1 MQKLNLPT
9 YNFKLKNSQNKTL
22 IFDKLRKKYV
32 VLTPEE
38 WVRQHFVHFLIDQ
51 KKYPETLIAIEKQL
65 TINNLKKRT
74 DILIFNSDGKPE
86 VVIEC
91 KAPSIKISQKTF
103 DQIARYNMTLK
114 TDLLVVTNGIQH
126 YICIMDHQNKR
137 YHFLKEIPKATFLG
151 WPIIKSIGG
160 KCVDDYLTKDEK
172 YVISKEDRHPNAKG
186 HIQIA
191 KHLHELL

>member
-1 MQKLNLPT
+1 M
-9 YNFKLKNSQNKTL
+9 L

-103 DQIARYNMTLK
+103 DQIARYNLQLK
-114 TDLLVVTNGIQH
+114 ADFLIVTNGLTH
-126 YICIMDHQNKR
+126 FYCKMDFKNKTYI
-137 YHFLKEIPKATFLG
+137 FLKNLPDY
-151 WPIIKSIGG
+151 KS
-160 KCVDDYLTKDEK
+160 
-172 YVISKEDRHPNAKG
+172 
-186 HIQIA
+186 
-191 KHLHELL
+191 